1 MTHQQTISSQV
12 VAPSAARNALRRHLR
27 GSPPSPSQI
36 RRQTDDLLEKLH
48 PATAVEALRE
58 PSGALKQCLDEAS
71 TSEQSFAMKAA
82 SVSQK
87 IYIWLEELSQWP
99 WPKHGGPAGFEL
111 PPAKR
116 RKLLETDWPPESPRG
131 TRVEPDA
138 QYFGSLPAE
147 DVARYEKRIDE
158 IRKDMESLELEEIK
172 NQVLHNHILPLSRPG
187 TPFSDAGLSVASSIT
202 YTKFDDL
209 SAVVTALVVRALP
222 KLSRLTRL
230 LDAWSTRLVLLR
242 KTPIL
247 FAMFAEAEVALRS
260 GWKAIRV
267 AKESS
272 QDAASLGKEEANKT
286 SPVSRK
292 DFEVMKSVVH
302 HKITKAG
309 DEIDSMLDAL
319 EAMEDTLPN
328 EWLERLEAV
337 EVDYAR
343 WVVAA
348 ERQIHEG
355 ERLKAH
361 ETEGAS
367 DVPAQPATPQPK
379 IKIQEPSPTKEL
391 AESDDNFSSSPPELI
406 DGPSLTNEDPAQ
418 LGKPSD
424 QGTTKV
430 LVDNPSDATGKPGS
444 TVIDL
449 TDLADHQRDID
460 SGAVVKDPSLDFN
473 GKDGERAGAGAESN
487 EESGSGNPSPT
498 RPTTRRR
505 SSRSFDGISDGDAK
519 SKLVLAELDRNIV
532 RAHPPSPPKVDATT
546 LLRSILQQDTEPSVL
561 ESVDEGPEE
570 EEPELPPTTQSAR
583 RDSQISI
590 ASTVLHGS
598 PSRLEELDDIPFRR
612 ESTEPD
618 LPGLPDP
625 DDPFSSDGLSPPS
638 SPPLRY
644 KPRST
649 SVSFKYEPE
658 TVPAPEGTSPPRSP
672 LEPPIVF
679 DPDVSYELESQVS
692 SPGRTNATTDG
703 DRRLQQQI
711 GAILE
716 SIPLKIRLNNKASA
730 INLNPPDFQPPRPR
744 PRTSNINRQRS
755 ASSLSSRAATPSTY
769 SRSGTPSYML
779 APARNHGP
787 RSKSSQDIRT
797 YHLMKPGSDAP
808 IKLFIR
814 TVGEN
819 NERVMVRV
827 GGGWSDLSAYLKE
840 YASHHGQRSR
850 GEGKVEVTDLPT
862 TGAPT
867 HVGSS
872 PSNRP
877 ASAMDTPMTP
887 LRVRKARKSLGEESA
902 RVPRTPLPFAKR
914 PSDVTPNS
922 DASAR
927 SRASSKADWNEESS
941 SLGLAGPKPK
951 KVDVSEQDMAW
962 IKSVEEKVRIVSNGG
977 GNGNVAGVS
986 VAGERSTPPDYGG
999 KFGEMGKVG
1008 GTKRLFRKN

>member
-1 MTHQQTISSQV
+1 M
-12 VAPSAARNALRRHLR
+12 R
-27 GSPPSPSQI
+27 GSSPSPGKS
-36 RRQTDDLLEKLH
+36 RRQGDDLLEKLH

-58 PSGALKQCLDEAS
+58 PTGALKRCLEEAS
-71 TSEQSFAMKAA
+71 ASEQTFALKAA
-82 SVSQK
+82 TVSQK
-87 IYIWLEELSQWP
+87 IHLWLEELSQWP

-116 RKLLETDWPPESPRG
+116 RKLHEADWPPESPRG
-131 TRVEPDA
+131 TRTETDPRSDVR
-138 QYFGSLPAE
+138 YFGSLPAD
-147 DVARYEKRIDE
+147 DVARYERRIDE
-158 IRKDMESLELEEIK
+158 IQKDLAALELEDIK
-172 NQVLHNHILPLSRPG
+172 SQVLHNHILPLSRPG
-187 TPFSDAGLSVASSIT
+187 TPFSDAGLSVTSSIS

-209 SAVVTALVVRALP
+209 SAVVTALVVRTLP

-230 LDAWSTRLVLLR
+230 LNAWSTRLVLLR
-242 KTPIL
+242 KTPAL
-247 FAMFAEAEVALRS
+247 FAMFSDAEVALRS
-260 GWKAIRV
+260 GWNAIRV
-267 AKESS
+267 ANGGS
-272 QDAASLGKEEANKT
+272 QDSTGVSKQEANKT
-286 SPVSRK
+286 SLISRK
-292 DFEVMKSVVH
+292 DFEVMKSVLH

-309 DEIDSMLDAL
+309 DEVDSMLDAL

-328 EWLERLEAV
+328 EWLERLETMEA
-337 EVDYAR
+337 DYAR
-343 WVVAA
+343 WETAA
-348 ERQIHEG
+348 ERQVRDG
-355 ERLKAH
+355 EQLKVH
-361 ETEGAS
+361 ETDGAS
-367 DVPAQPATPQPK
+367 DVPVQPATPQPK
-379 IKIQEPSPTKEL
+379 IQIQKPSPTKEEF
-391 AESDDNFSSSPPELI
+391 AESDDDFSSSPPELA
-406 DGPSLTNEDPAQ
+406 DRPPRTQEDPAQ

-449 TDLADHQRDID
+449 TDLANHQRDID
-460 SGAVVKDPSLDFN
+460 SRVVVKDPSLDFIN
-473 GKDGERAGAGAESN
+473 KDGGRTGASVATN
-487 EESGSGNPSPT
+487 EEPGSSSPSPA
-498 RPTTRRR
+498 RPSTRRR
-505 SSRSFDGISDGDAK
+505 SSVSDRDAK

-532 RAHPPSPPKVDATT
+532 RAHPASPPKVNAST
-546 LLRSILQQDTEPSVL
+546 LLRSLLQQEPEPSVL

-570 EEPELPPTTQSAR
+570 EQEEEEEEELVLPPATHSIR
-583 RDSQISI
+583 RDSEVSM

-598 PSRLEELDDIPFRR
+598 PSRIEESDDIPFRR

-625 DDPFSSDGLSPPS
+625 DEPFSSDGLSPPS

-649 SVSFKYEPE
+649 SVTFKYEPE
-658 TVPAPEGTSPPRSP
+658 TVPAPERTSPPRSP

-679 DPDVSYELESQVS
+679 DPDVSYELESQAS
-692 SPGRTNATTDG
+692 SPGRPNTTTDG

-827 GGGWSDLSAYLKE
+827 GGGWSDLGAYLKE

-850 GEGKVEVTDLPT
+850 GEGKVEVTDLPA
-862 TGAPT
+862 TGAPA

-877 ASAMDTPMTP
+877 ASALDAPMTP

-914 PSDVTPNS
+914 PSDATPNS

-951 KVDVSEQDMAW
+951 KVEVSEQDMAW

-977 GNGNVAGVS
+977 GNGSASGGNGSASGGVS
-986 VAGERSTPPDYGG
+986 VAGERSTPPDYNG

-1008 GTKRLFRKN
+1008 GTKRLFRRN